1 MKAEFR
7 RDATATA
14 AIFGFFAA
22 SWFGWAQENPPTAWQ
37 TALIVGSILALLVA
51 VVGGV
56 LTWRRW
62 SSKTVFNRHTSRR
75 FGLIVG
81 LEFAIAGVGAGVL
94 TALGRADL
102 IPAWIALVV
111 GVHFFPLASLLKDP
125 LLYGVAALVSLIAL
139 VAVPLAA
146 TLAVPVSAFTGFATG
161 IVLLGAAL
169 FSLSS
174 AVA

>member
-37 TALIVGSILALLVA
+37 TALIAGSILALLVA
-51 VVGGV
+51 GAGGV
-56 LTWRRW
+56 LTWRQW
-62 SSKTVFNRHTSRR
+62 SSGTVFNAHTSRR

-94 TALGRADL
+94 TALGKADL
-102 IPAWIALVV
+102 IPAWVALVV
-111 GVHFFPLASLLKDP
+111 GVHLFPLAPLLKYP
-125 LLYGVAALVSLIAL
+125 ILYGVAALVSISAL
-139 VAVPLAA
+139 VAAPLAA
-146 TLAVPVSAFTGFATG
+146 TLAVPVSAITGLTTG
-161 IVLLGAAL
+161 IVLLAAAL
-169 FSLSS
+169 FSLLT
-174 AVA
+174 AVV